1 MWQNTIKTIN
11 SFIFKKIIQSSC
23 YSDIWKK
30 SNIIPVH
37 KNSGEQLVKKCRAIS
52 LLPIFRKIFQ
62 KVIFNRIYKF
72 LSEERLLGEL
82 YNPHESY
89 PSVRLKRIVLN
100 GKIYFWTLFLAHV
113 SQGTIFGLLIFPIYV
128 NYLHNDLKSNAKPFA
143 DDTSL
148 VTIVQDKLES
158 SNILKNDVLIN
169 L

>member
-1 MWQNTIKTIN
+1 M
-11 SFIFKKIIQSSC
+11 
-23 YSDIWKK
+23 
-30 SNIIPVH
+30 
-37 KNSGEQLVKKCRAIS
+37 
-52 LLPIFRKIFQ
+52 
-62 KVIFNRIYKF
+62 
-72 LSEERLLGEL
+72 EERLLGEL

-100 GKIYFWTLFLAHV
+100 RKIYFWTLFLAHV
-113 SQGTIFGLLIFPIYV
+113 SQGTIFGPLVFPIYV